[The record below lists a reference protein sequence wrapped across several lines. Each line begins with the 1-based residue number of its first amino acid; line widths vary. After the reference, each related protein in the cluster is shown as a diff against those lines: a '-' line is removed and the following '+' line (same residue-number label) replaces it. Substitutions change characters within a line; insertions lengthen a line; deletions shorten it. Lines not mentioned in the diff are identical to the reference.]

1 MLELAATPGA
11 TYYIRVWSDGA
22 LPPVSGSVEGTFNVT
37 ADAALSTDEFDN
49 PAVFTLYPNPVK
61 NTLTLNAQNN
71 IEDVRMYNML
81 GQEVM
86 NAQPQAVDS
95 DIDMSSL
102 ETGTYFVQVTI
113 ASITKTVRVVKQ

>member
-1 MLELAATPGA
+1 MYGWFTSIQYNNFDISVG
-11 TYYIRVWSDGA
+11 SD
-22 LPPVSGSVEGTFNVT
+22 PS
-37 ADAALSTDEFDN
+37 LSTDEFEN
-49 PAVFTLYPNPVK
+49 QAAFTYYPNPVK

-71 IEDVRMYNML
+71 IENVRRYNML

-86 NAQPQAVDS
+86 NAQPQAVES

-102 ETGTYFVQVTI
+102 ETGTCFVQVTI

>member
-1 MLELAATPGA
+1 
-11 TYYIRVWSDGA
+11 
-22 LPPVSGSVEGTFNVT
+22 
-37 ADAALSTDEFDN
+37 
-49 PAVFTLYPNPVK
+49 
-61 NTLTLNAQNN
+61 
-71 IEDVRMYNML
+71 ML